1 MYKRRLR
8 IFGRNVGRGKRRIV
22 LILILSLS
30 FFNIISAQNNDK
42 IKLDNLKIKAED
54 LKKTFNPVANKFN
67 EKTITAIIID
77 AGHGG
82 KDPGSIGINK
92 LKEKDVVLSFSLELK
107 EELKKILP
115 NVDIVLTREKDD
127 YPTLQER
134 YKIANGAAKINTDK
148 AKNSLFISVHANAS
162 LNPNA
167 KGFEAYFITAQESSE
182 YARAVSILEN
192 SALVKFD
199 KIDISKYEA
208 NSSQLT
214 HNYMLVEQHQKESRL
229 LAKSIVDEVYKI
241 NGVFK
246 RNKPV
251 QNALFYV
258 LKGSI
263 MPSTLIEIGFITNEE
278 DAKFMNT
285 KETRIKMVKA
295 TATGIKKFIEEFE
308 KTKGF
313 TK

>member
-1 MYKRRLR
+1 MR
-8 IFGRNVGRGKRRIV
+8 IFGRNVGRGKRRIAIV
-22 LILILSLS
+22 LIFLLS
-30 FFNIISAQNNDK
+30 FFKIALTEN
-42 IKLDNLKIKAED
+42 IKLDNLNIKPED
-54 LKKTFNPVANKFN
+54 LKKNFNPVVSKFN
-67 EKTITAIIID
+67 EKTISTIIID

-92 LKEKDVVLSFSLELK
+92 LKEKDIVLSFSLELK
-107 EELKKILP
+107 EELKKVLP
-115 NVDIVLTREKDD
+115 NVDIFLTRDKDI

-134 YKIANGAAKINTDK
+134 YKIANSSAKINLEK
-148 AKNSLFISVHANAS
+148 SKNALFISVHANAS
-162 LNPNA
+162 LSPNA

-199 KIDISKYEA
+199 KVDASKYEENA
-208 NSSQLT
+208 SQLT
-214 HNYMLVEQHQKESRL
+214 HNYMLVEQHQKESRM
-229 LAKSIVDEVYKI
+229 LAQSIVDEVYKI
-241 NGVFK
+241 SGVSK

-258 LKGSI
+258 LKGSL

-295 TATGIKKFIEEFE
+295 TATGIKKFIKEFE
-308 KTKGF
+308 ESKGF
-313 TK
+313 IE

>member
-1 MYKRRLR
+1 MR
-8 IFGRNVGRGKRRIV
+8 IFGRNVGRRKRRIAI
-22 LILILSLS
+22 ILILLLIFFKIALS
-30 FFNIISAQNNDK
+30 EN
-42 IKLDNLKIKAED
+42 IKLDNLNIKPED
-54 LKKTFNPVANKFN
+54 LKKNFNPVANKFN
-67 EKTITAIIID
+67 EQTITTIIID

-92 LKEKDVVLSFSLELK
+92 LKEKDIVLSFSLELK
-107 EELKKILP
+107 EELKKVLP
-115 NVDIVLTREKDD
+115 NMDIFLTRDKDI

-134 YKIANGAAKINTDK
+134 YKIANSSAKINLEK
-148 AKNSLFISVHANAS
+148 SKNALFISVHANAS
-162 LNPNA
+162 LSPNA

-199 KIDISKYEA
+199 KVDASKYEE
-208 NSSQLT
+208 NISQLT
-214 HNYMLVEQHQKESRL
+214 HNYMLVEQHQKESRM
-229 LAKSIVDEVYKI
+229 LAQSIVDEVYKVS
-241 NGVFK
+241 GVSK

-258 LKGSI
+258 LKGSL

-295 TATGIKKFIEEFE
+295 TATGIKKFIKEFE
-308 KTKGF
+308 DTNGF

>member
-1 MYKRRLR
+1 MYQGRLR
-8 IFGRNVGRGKRRIV
+8 IFRGNIGRFKRRIAF
-22 LILILSLS
+22 ILILVFGLI
-30 FFNIISAQNNDK
+30 NIAKSETV
-42 IKLDNLKIKAED
+42 KLNNLKIKPED

-67 EKTITAIIID
+67 QKTITAIIID

-92 LKEKDVVLSFSLELK
+92 IKEKDIVLSFSLELK

-115 NVDIVLTREKDD
+115 NVDIVLTRDKDT

-134 YKIANGAAKINTDK
+134 YKIANTAAKIETDK
-148 AKNSLFISVHANAS
+148 PENALFISVHANAS
-162 LNPNA
+162 LSPSA

-182 YARAVSILEN
+182 YARAVSMLEN

-199 KIDISKYEA
+199 KIDASKYEE

-214 HNYMLVEQHQKESRL
+214 HNYMLVEQYQKESRL
-229 LAKSIVDEVYKI
+229 LAQSIVNEVYKVSGI
-241 NGVFK
+241 SK

-295 TATGIKKFIEEFE
+295 TALGIKKFIKEFE
-308 KTKGF
+308 DTKGF
-313 TK
+313 SE

>member
-1 MYKRRLR
+1 MYQGRLR
-8 IFGRNVGRGKRRIV
+8 IFRGNIGRFKRRIAF
-22 LILILSLS
+22 ILILVFGLI
-30 FFNIISAQNNDK
+30 NIAKSETV
-42 IKLDNLKIKAED
+42 KLNNLKIKPED

-67 EKTITAIIID
+67 QKTITAIIID

-92 LKEKDVVLSFSLELK
+92 IKEKDIVLSFSLELK

-115 NVDIVLTREKDD
+115 NVDIVLTRDKDT

-134 YKIANGAAKINTDK
+134 YKIANTAAKIETDK
-148 AKNSLFISVHANAS
+148 PENALFISVHANAS
-162 LNPNA
+162 LSPSA

-182 YARAVSILEN
+182 YARAVSMLEN

-199 KIDISKYEA
+199 KIDASKYEE

-214 HNYMLVEQHQKESRL
+214 HNYMLVEQYQKESRL
-229 LAKSIVDEVYKI
+229 LAQSIVDEVYKVSGI
-241 NGVFK
+241 SK

-295 TATGIKKFIEEFE
+295 TANGIKKYIKEFE
-308 KTKGF
+308 DTKGF
-313 TK
+313 SE

>member
-199 KIDISKYEA
+199 KIDISKYEE

>member
-8 IFGRNVGRGKRRIV
+8 IFGRNVGRRKRRIAI
-22 LILILSLS
+22 ILIFLLN
-30 FFNIISAQNNDK
+30 FFNISLSEN
-42 IKLDNLKIKAED
+42 IKLDNLNIKPEA
-54 LKKTFNPVANKFN
+54 LKKNFNPVANKFN
-67 EKTITAIIID
+67 EKTITTIIID

-92 LKEKDVVLSFSLELK
+92 LKEKDIVLSFSLELK
-107 EELKKILP
+107 EELKKVLP
-115 NVDIVLTREKDD
+115 NMDIFLTRDKDI

-134 YKIANGAAKINTDK
+134 YKIANSSAKINLEK
-148 AKNSLFISVHANAS
+148 SKNALFISVHANAS
-162 LNPNA
+162 LSPNA

-199 KIDISKYEA
+199 KVDASKYEE
-208 NSSQLT
+208 NISQLT
-214 HNYMLVEQHQKESRL
+214 HNYMLVEQHQKESRM
-229 LAKSIVDEVYKI
+229 LAQSIVDEVYKVS
-241 NGVFK
+241 GVSK

-258 LKGSI
+258 LKGSL

-295 TATGIKKFIEEFE
+295 TATGIKKFIKEFE
-308 KTKGF
+308 DTNGF

>member
-8 IFGRNVGRGKRRIV
+8 IFRGNIGRFKRRIAF
-22 LILILSLS
+22 ILILVFGLI
-30 FFNIISAQNNDK
+30 NIAKSETV
-42 IKLDNLKIKAED
+42 KLNNLKIKPED

-67 EKTITAIIID
+67 QKTITAIIID

-92 LKEKDVVLSFSLELK
+92 IKEKDIVLSFSLELK
-107 EELKKILP
+107 EELKKMLP
-115 NVDIVLTREKDD
+115 NVDIVLTRDKDT

-134 YKIANGAAKINTDK
+134 YKIANTAAKIETDK
-148 AKNSLFISVHANAS
+148 PENALFISVHANAS
-162 LNPNA
+162 LSPSA

-182 YARAVSILEN
+182 YARAVSMLEN

-199 KIDISKYEA
+199 KIDASKYEE

-214 HNYMLVEQHQKESRL
+214 HNYMLVEQYQKESRL
-229 LAKSIVDEVYKI
+229 LAQSIVDEVYKVSGI
-241 NGVFK
+241 SK

-295 TATGIKKFIEEFE
+295 TALGIKKFIKEFE
-308 KTKGF
+308 DTKGF
-313 TK
+313 SE

>member
-1 MYKRRLR
+1 MYQGRLR
-8 IFGRNVGRGKRRIV
+8 IFRGNIGRFKRRIAF
-22 LILILSLS
+22 ILILVFSLI
-30 FFNIISAQNNDK
+30 NIAKSETV
-42 IKLDNLKIKAED
+42 KLNNLKIKPED
-54 LKKTFNPVANKFN
+54 LKKTFNPVVNKFN
-67 EKTITAIIID
+67 QKTITAIIID

-92 LKEKDVVLSFSLELK
+92 IKEKDIVLSFSLELK

-115 NVDIVLTREKDD
+115 NVDIILTRDKDT

-134 YKIANGAAKINTDK
+134 YKIANTAAKIETDK
-148 AKNSLFISVHANAS
+148 PENALFISVHANAS
-162 LNPNA
+162 LSPSA

-182 YARAVSILEN
+182 YARAVSMLEN

-199 KIDISKYEA
+199 KIDASKYEE

-214 HNYMLVEQHQKESRL
+214 HNYMLVEQYQKESRL
-229 LAKSIVDEVYKI
+229 LAQSIVDEVYKVSGI
-241 NGVFK
+241 SK

-295 TATGIKKFIEEFE
+295 TALGIKKFIKEFE
-308 KTKGF
+308 ASASF
-313 TK
+313 Q

>member
-1 MYKRRLR
+1 MYQGRLR
-8 IFGRNVGRGKRRIV
+8 IFRGNIGRFKRRIAF
-22 LILILSLS
+22 ILILVFGLI
-30 FFNIISAQNNDK
+30 NIAKSETV
-42 IKLDNLKIKAED
+42 KLNNLKIKPED

-67 EKTITAIIID
+67 QKTITAIIID

-92 LKEKDVVLSFSLELK
+92 IKEKDIVLSFSLELK

-115 NVDIVLTREKDD
+115 NVDIVLTRDKDT

-134 YKIANGAAKINTDK
+134 YKIANTAAKIETDK
-148 AKNSLFISVHANAS
+148 PENALFISVHANAS
-162 LNPNA
+162 LSPSA

-182 YARAVSILEN
+182 YARAVSMLEN

-199 KIDISKYEA
+199 KIDASKYEE

-214 HNYMLVEQHQKESRL
+214 HNYMLVEQYQKESRL
-229 LAKSIVDEVYKI
+229 LAQSIVDEVYKVSGI
-241 NGVFK
+241 SK

-295 TATGIKKFIEEFE
+295 TALGIKKFI
-308 KTKGF
+308 K
-313 TK
+313 

>member
-1 MYKRRLR
+1 MYQGRLR
-8 IFGRNVGRGKRRIV
+8 IFRGNIGRFKRRIAF
-22 LILILSLS
+22 ILILVFGLI
-30 FFNIISAQNNDK
+30 NIAKSETV
-42 IKLDNLKIKAED
+42 KLNNLKIKPED

-67 EKTITAIIID
+67 QKTITAIIID

-92 LKEKDVVLSFSLELK
+92 IKEKDIVLSFSLELK

-115 NVDIVLTREKDD
+115 NVDIVLTRDKDT

-134 YKIANGAAKINTDK
+134 YKIANTAAKIETDK
-148 AKNSLFISVHANAS
+148 PENALFISVHANAS
-162 LNPNA
+162 LSPSA

-182 YARAVSILEN
+182 YARAVSMLEN

-199 KIDISKYEA
+199 KIDASKYEE

-214 HNYMLVEQHQKESRL
+214 HNYMLVEQYQKESRL
-229 LAKSIVDEVYKI
+229 LAQSIVDEVYKVSGI
-241 NGVFK
+241 SK

-258 LKGSI
+258 LKGSL

-295 TATGIKKFIEEFE
+295 TALGIKKFIKEFE
-308 KTKGF
+308 DTKGF
-313 TK
+313 SK

>member
-1 MYKRRLR
+1 MR
-8 IFGRNVGRGKRRIV
+8 IFGRNVGRRKRRIAI
-22 LILILSLS
+22 ILIFLLIFFKIALSE
-30 FFNIISAQNNDK
+30 N
-42 IKLDNLKIKAED
+42 IKLDNLNIKPED

-67 EKTITAIIID
+67 EKTITTIIID

-92 LKEKDVVLSFSLELK
+92 LKEKDIVLSFSLELK

-115 NVDIVLTREKDD
+115 NVDIFLTRDKDI

-134 YKIANGAAKINTDK
+134 YKIANSSAKINLEK
-148 AKNSLFISVHANAS
+148 SKNALFISVHANAS
-162 LNPNA
+162 LSPNA

-182 YARAVSILEN
+182 YARAVSMLEN

-199 KIDISKYEA
+199 KIDASKYEE
-208 NSSQLT
+208 NISQLT

-229 LAKSIVDEVYKI
+229 LAQSIVDEVYKVS
-241 NGVFK
+241 GVSK

-258 LKGSI
+258 LKGSL

-295 TATGIKKFIEEFE
+295 TATGIKKFIKEFE
-308 KTKGF
+308 DTNGF

>member
-1 MYKRRLR
+1 MYQGRLR
-8 IFGRNVGRGKRRIV
+8 IFRGNIGRFKRRIAF
-22 LILILSLS
+22 ILILVFGLI
-30 FFNIISAQNNDK
+30 NIAKSETV
-42 IKLDNLKIKAED
+42 KLNNLKIKPED

-67 EKTITAIIID
+67 QKTITAIIID

-92 LKEKDVVLSFSLELK
+92 IKEKDIVLSFSLELK

-115 NVDIVLTREKDD
+115 NVDIVLTRDKDT

-134 YKIANGAAKINTDK
+134 YKIANTAAKIETDK
-148 AKNSLFISVHANAS
+148 PENALFISVHANAS
-162 LNPNA
+162 LSPSA

-182 YARAVSILEN
+182 YARAVSMLEN

-199 KIDISKYEA
+199 KIDASKYEE

-214 HNYMLVEQHQKESRL
+214 HNYMLVEQYQKESRL
-229 LAKSIVDEVYKI
+229 LAQSIVDEVYKVSGI
-241 NGVFK
+241 SK

-295 TATGIKKFIEEFE
+295 TALGIKKFIKKFE
-308 KTKGF
+308 DTKGF
-313 TK
+313 SE

>member
-1 MYKRRLR
+1 MYQGRLR
-8 IFGRNVGRGKRRIV
+8 IFRGNIGRFKRRIAF
-22 LILILSLS
+22 ILILVFGLI
-30 FFNIISAQNNDK
+30 NIAKSERV
-42 IKLDNLKIKAED
+42 KLNNLKIKPED

-67 EKTITAIIID
+67 QKTITAIIID

-92 LKEKDVVLSFSLELK
+92 IKEKDIVLSFSLELK

-115 NVDIVLTREKDD
+115 NVDIVLTRDKDT

-134 YKIANGAAKINTDK
+134 YKIANTAAKIETDK
-148 AKNSLFISVHANAS
+148 PENALFISVHANAS
-162 LNPNA
+162 LSPSA

-182 YARAVSILEN
+182 YARAVSMLEN

-199 KIDISKYEA
+199 KIDASKYEE

-214 HNYMLVEQHQKESRL
+214 HNYMLVEQYQKESRL
-229 LAKSIVDEVYKI
+229 LAQSIVDEVYKVSGI
-241 NGVFK
+241 SK

-295 TATGIKKFIEEFE
+295 TALGIKKFIKEFE
-308 KTKGF
+308 DTKGF

>member
-1 MYKRRLR
+1 MYQGRLR
-8 IFGRNVGRGKRRIV
+8 IFRGNIGRFKRRIAF
-22 LILILSLS
+22 ILILVFGLI
-30 FFNIISAQNNDK
+30 NIAKSETV
-42 IKLDNLKIKAED
+42 KLNNLKIKPED

-67 EKTITAIIID
+67 QKTITAIIID

-92 LKEKDVVLSFSLELK
+92 IKEKDIVLSFSLELK

-115 NVDIVLTREKDD
+115 NVDIVLTRDKDI

-134 YKIANGAAKINTDK
+134 YKIANTAAKIETDK
-148 AKNSLFISVHANAS
+148 PENALFISVHANAS
-162 LNPNA
+162 LSPSA

-182 YARAVSILEN
+182 YARAVSMLEN

-199 KIDISKYEA
+199 KIDASKYEE

-214 HNYMLVEQHQKESRL
+214 HNYMLVEQYQKESRL
-229 LAKSIVDEVYKI
+229 LAQSIVDEVYKVSGI
-241 NGVFK
+241 SK

-295 TATGIKKFIEEFE
+295 TALGIKKFIKEFE
-308 KTKGF
+308 ASASF
-313 TK
+313 Q

>member
-1 MYKRRLR
+1 MYQGRLR
-8 IFGRNVGRGKRRIV
+8 IFRGNIGRFKRRIAF
-22 LILILSLS
+22 ILILVFGLI
-30 FFNIISAQNNDK
+30 NIAKSETV
-42 IKLDNLKIKAED
+42 KLNNLKIKPED

-67 EKTITAIIID
+67 QKTITAIIID

-92 LKEKDVVLSFSLELK
+92 IKEKDIVLSFSLELK

-115 NVDIVLTREKDD
+115 NVDIVLTRDKDA

-134 YKIANGAAKINTDK
+134 YKIANTAAKIETDK
-148 AKNSLFISVHANAS
+148 PENALFISVHANAS
-162 LNPNA
+162 LSPSA

-182 YARAVSILEN
+182 YARAVSMLEN

-199 KIDISKYEA
+199 KIDASKYEE

-214 HNYMLVEQHQKESRL
+214 HNYMLVEQYQKESRL
-229 LAKSIVDEVYKI
+229 LAQSIVDEVYKVSGI
-241 NGVFK
+241 SK

-258 LKGSI
+258 LKGSL

-285 KETRIKMVKA
+285 KETRIKMVKS
-295 TATGIKKFIEEFE
+295 TALGIKKFIKEFE
-308 KTKGF
+308 DTKGF
-313 TK
+313 SE

>member
-1 MYKRRLR
+1 LYQGRLR
-8 IFGRNVGRGKRRIV
+8 IFRGNIGRFKRRIAF
-22 LILILSLS
+22 ILILVFGLI
-30 FFNIISAQNNDK
+30 NIAKSETV
-42 IKLDNLKIKAED
+42 KLNNLKIKPED

-67 EKTITAIIID
+67 QKTITAIIID

-92 LKEKDVVLSFSLELK
+92 IKEKDIVLSFSLELK

-115 NVDIVLTREKDD
+115 NVDIVLTRDKDT

-134 YKIANGAAKINTDK
+134 YKIANTAAKIETDK
-148 AKNSLFISVHANAS
+148 PENALFISVHANAS
-162 LNPNA
+162 LSPSA

-182 YARAVSILEN
+182 YARAVSMLEN

-199 KIDISKYEA
+199 KIDASKYEE

-214 HNYMLVEQHQKESRL
+214 HNYMLVEQYQKESRL
-229 LAKSIVDEVYKI
+229 LAQSIVDEVYKVSGI
-241 NGVFK
+241 SK

-295 TATGIKKFIEEFE
+295 TALGIKKFIKEFE
-308 KTKGF
+308 ASASF
-313 TK
+313 Q

>member
-8 IFGRNVGRGKRRIV
+8 IFGRNVGRRKRRIAI
-22 LILILSLS
+22 ILIFLLIFFKIALSE
-30 FFNIISAQNNDK
+30 N
-42 IKLDNLKIKAED
+42 IKLDNLNIKPED
-54 LKKTFNPVANKFN
+54 LKKNFNPVANKFN
-67 EKTITAIIID
+67 EKTITTIIID

-92 LKEKDVVLSFSLELK
+92 LKEKDIVLSFSLELK

-115 NVDIVLTREKDD
+115 NVDIFLTRDKDI

-134 YKIANGAAKINTDK
+134 YKIANSSAKINLEK
-148 AKNSLFISVHANAS
+148 SKNALFISVHANAS
-162 LNPNA
+162 LSPNA

-199 KIDISKYEA
+199 KVDASKYEE
-208 NSSQLT
+208 NISQLT
-214 HNYMLVEQHQKESRL
+214 HNYMLVEQHQKESRM
-229 LAKSIVDEVYKI
+229 LAQSIVDEVYKVS
-241 NGVFK
+241 GVSK

-258 LKGSI
+258 LKGSL

-295 TATGIKKFIEEFE
+295 TATGIKKFIKEFE
-308 KTKGF
+308 DTNGF

>member
-1 MYKRRLR
+1 MYKGRLR
-8 IFGRNVGRGKRRIV
+8 ILGRDVGRGKRRIAIT
-22 LILILSLS
+22 LILALS
-30 FFNIISAQNNDK
+30 FFNTISAQNNDK
-42 IKLDNLKIKAED
+42 IKLDNLKIKPED
-54 LKKTFNPVANKFN
+54 LKKNFNPVASKFN

-92 LKEKDVVLSFSLELK
+92 LKEKDIVLSFSLELK

-115 NVDIVLTREKDD
+115 NADIVLTREKDD

-134 YKIANGAAKINTDK
+134 YKIANGAARINTDK

-162 LNPNA
+162 LNPKA

-199 KIDISKYEA
+199 KIDALKYEE

-214 HNYMLVEQHQKESRL
+214 HNYMLVEQYQKESRL
-229 LAKSIVDEVYKI
+229 LAQAIVDEVYKI
-241 NGVFK
+241 SGVAK

-295 TATGIKKFIEEFE
+295 TALGIKKFIEEFE

>member
-1 MYKRRLR
+1 MYQGRLR
-8 IFGRNVGRGKRRIV
+8 IFGRNVGRGKRRIIV
-22 LILILSLS
+22 ILILVFLS
-30 FFNIISAQNNDK
+30 SNFFNRVLAEN
-42 IKLDNLKIKAED
+42 IKLDNLNIKPED
-54 LKKTFNPVANKFN
+54 LKKNFNPVANKFN
-67 EKTITAIIID
+67 EKTITTIIID

-92 LKEKDVVLSFSLELK
+92 LREKDIVLSFSLELK

-115 NVDIVLTREKDD
+115 NVDIFLTRDKDI

-134 YKIANGAAKINTDK
+134 YKIANASAKIDSEK
-148 AKNSLFISVHANAS
+148 SKNALFISVHANAS
-162 LNPNA
+162 LSPNA

-199 KIDISKYEA
+199 RVDASKYEENA
-208 NSSQLT
+208 SQLT

-229 LAKSIVDEVYKI
+229 LAQSIVDEVYKVS
-241 NGVFK
+241 GVSK

-258 LKGSI
+258 LKGSL

-278 DAKFMNT
+278 DAKFMNN
-285 KETRIKMVKA
+285 KDTRIKMVKA
-295 TATGIKKFIEEFE
+295 TANGIKKYIKEFE
-308 KTKGF
+308 DTKGF

>member
-1 MYKRRLR
+1 MYQGRLR
-8 IFGRNVGRGKRRIV
+8 IFRGNIGRFKRRIAF
-22 LILILSLS
+22 ILILVFGLI
-30 FFNIISAQNNDK
+30 NIAKSETV
-42 IKLDNLKIKAED
+42 KLNNLKIKPED

-67 EKTITAIIID
+67 QKTITAIIID

-92 LKEKDVVLSFSLELK
+92 IKEKDIVLSFSLELK

-115 NVDIVLTREKDD
+115 NVDIVLTRDKDT

-134 YKIANGAAKINTDK
+134 YKIANTAAKIETDK
-148 AKNSLFISVHANAS
+148 PENALFISVHANAS
-162 LNPNA
+162 LSPSA

-182 YARAVSILEN
+182 YARAVSMLEN

-199 KIDISKYEA
+199 KIDASKYEE

-214 HNYMLVEQHQKESRL
+214 HNYMLVEQYQKESRL
-229 LAKSIVDEVYKI
+229 LAQSIVDEVYKVSGI
-241 NGVFK
+241 SK

-258 LKGSI
+258 LKGSL

-278 DAKFMNT
+278 DAKSMNT

-295 TATGIKKFIEEFE
+295 TALGIKNFIKEFE
-308 KTKGF
+308 ASASF
-313 TK
+313 Q

>member
-1 MYKRRLR
+1 MYQGRLR
-8 IFGRNVGRGKRRIV
+8 IFTGNIGRFKRRIAF
-22 LILILSLS
+22 ILILLLS
-30 FFNIISAQNNDK
+30 FINTAKSESVKLNNLNITP
-42 IKLDNLKIKAED
+42 ED
-54 LKKTFNPVANKFN
+54 LKKTFNPVGNKFN

-82 KDPGSIGINK
+82 KDPGSVGINK
-92 LKEKDVVLSFSLELK
+92 LQEKDIVLSFSLELK

-115 NVDIVLTREKDD
+115 NVDIVLTRDKDT

-134 YKIANGAAKINTDK
+134 YKIANTAAKINTDK
-148 AKNSLFISVHANAS
+148 SKNALFISVHANAS
-162 LNPNA
+162 LSPNA

-182 YARAVSILEN
+182 YARAVSMLEN

-199 KIDISKYEA
+199 KIDASKYEED
-208 NSSQLT
+208 SSQLT
-214 HNYMLVEQHQKESRL
+214 HNYMLVEQYQKESRL
-229 LAKSIVDEVYKI
+229 LAQSIVDEVYKVSGI
-241 NGVFK
+241 SK

-295 TATGIKKFIEEFE
+295 TAEGIKKFIKEFE
-308 KTKGF
+308 TSARF
-313 TK
+313 Q

>member
-8 IFGRNVGRGKRRIV
+8 IFRGNIGRFKRRIAF
-22 LILILSLS
+22 ILILVFGLI
-30 FFNIISAQNNDK
+30 NIAKSETV
-42 IKLDNLKIKAED
+42 KLNNLKIKPED
-54 LKKTFNPVANKFN
+54 LKKIFNPVANKFN
-67 EKTITAIIID
+67 QKTITAIIID

-92 LKEKDVVLSFSLELK
+92 IKEKDIVLSFSLELK

-115 NVDIVLTREKDD
+115 NVDIVLTRDKDT

-134 YKIANGAAKINTDK
+134 YKIANTAAKIETDK
-148 AKNSLFISVHANAS
+148 PENALFISVHANAS
-162 LNPNA
+162 LSPSA

-182 YARAVSILEN
+182 YARAVSMLEN

-199 KIDISKYEA
+199 KIDASKYEK

-214 HNYMLVEQHQKESRL
+214 HNYMLVEQYQKESRL
-229 LAKSIVDEVYKI
+229 LAQSIVDEVYKVS
-241 NGVFK
+241 GVSK

-295 TATGIKKFIEEFE
+295 TALGIKKFIKEFE
-308 KTKGF
+308 ASASF
-313 TK
+313 Q

>member
-1 MYKRRLR
+1 MR
-8 IFGRNVGRGKRRIV
+8 IFGRNVGRGKRRIAIV
-22 LILILSLS
+22 LIFLLNL
-30 FFNIISAQNNDK
+30 FNITLAENIR
-42 IKLDNLKIKAED
+42 LDNLNIKPED
-54 LKKTFNPVANKFN
+54 LKKNFNPVVSKFN
-67 EKTITAIIID
+67 EKTITTIIID

-92 LKEKDVVLSFSLELK
+92 LKEKDIVLSFSLELK
-107 EELKKILP
+107 EELKKVLP
-115 NVDIVLTREKDD
+115 NVEIFLTRDKDI

-134 YKIANGAAKINTDK
+134 YKIANSSAKINLEK
-148 AKNSLFISVHANAS
+148 SKNALFISVHANAS
-162 LNPNA
+162 LSPNA

-199 KIDISKYEA
+199 KVDASKYEENA
-208 NSSQLT
+208 SQLT

-229 LAKSIVDEVYKI
+229 LAQSIVDEVYKVS
-241 NGVFK
+241 GVSK

-258 LKGSI
+258 LKGSL

-295 TATGIKKFIEEFE
+295 TATGIKKFIKEFE
-308 KTKGF
+308 ESKGF
-313 TK
+313 IE

>member
-1 MYKRRLR
+1 MR
-8 IFGRNVGRGKRRIV
+8 IFRGNIGRFKRRIAF
-22 LILILSLS
+22 ILILVFSLI
-30 FFNIISAQNNDK
+30 NIAKSETV
-42 IKLDNLKIKAED
+42 KLNNLKIKPED

-67 EKTITAIIID
+67 QKTITAIIID

-92 LKEKDVVLSFSLELK
+92 IKEKDIVLSFSLELK

-115 NVDIVLTREKDD
+115 NVDIVLTRDKDT

-134 YKIANGAAKINTDK
+134 YKIANTAAKIETDK
-148 AKNSLFISVHANAS
+148 PENALFISVHANAS
-162 LNPNA
+162 LSPSA

-182 YARAVSILEN
+182 YARAVSMLEN

-199 KIDISKYEA
+199 KIDASKYGE

-214 HNYMLVEQHQKESRL
+214 HNYMLVEQYQKESRL
-229 LAKSIVDEVYKI
+229 LAQSIVDEVYKVSGI
-241 NGVFK
+241 SK

-295 TATGIKKFIEEFE
+295 TALGIKKFIKEFE
-308 KTKGF
+308 DTKGF
-313 TK
+313 SE

>member
-1 MYKRRLR
+1 MYQGRLR
-8 IFGRNVGRGKRRIV
+8 IFRGNIGRFKIRIAF
-22 LILILSLS
+22 ILILVFGLI
-30 FFNIISAQNNDK
+30 NIAKSETV
-42 IKLDNLKIKAED
+42 KLNNLKIKPED

-67 EKTITAIIID
+67 QKTITAIIID

-92 LKEKDVVLSFSLELK
+92 IKEKDIVLSFSLELK

-115 NVDIVLTREKDD
+115 NVDIVLTRDKDT

-134 YKIANGAAKINTDK
+134 YKIANTAAKIETDK
-148 AKNSLFISVHANAS
+148 PENALFISVHANAS
-162 LNPNA
+162 LSPSA

-182 YARAVSILEN
+182 YARAVSMLEN

-199 KIDISKYEA
+199 KIDASKYEE

-214 HNYMLVEQHQKESRL
+214 HNYMLVEQYQKESRL
-229 LAKSIVDEVYKI
+229 LAQSIVDEVYKVSGI
-241 NGVFK
+241 SK

-295 TATGIKKFIEEFE
+295 TALGIKKFIKKFE
-308 KTKGF
+308 ASASF
-313 TK
+313 Q

>member
-1 MYKRRLR
+1 MYQGRLR
-8 IFGRNVGRGKRRIV
+8 IFRGNIGRFKRRIAF
-22 LILILSLS
+22 ILILVFGLI
-30 FFNIISAQNNDK
+30 NIAKSETV
-42 IKLDNLKIKAED
+42 KLNNLKIKPED

-67 EKTITAIIID
+67 QKTITAIIID

-92 LKEKDVVLSFSLELK
+92 IKEKDIVLSFSLELK

-115 NVDIVLTREKDD
+115 NVDIVLTRDKDT

-134 YKIANGAAKINTDK
+134 YKIANMAAKIETDK
-148 AKNSLFISVHANAS
+148 PENALFISVHANAS
-162 LNPNA
+162 LSPSA

-182 YARAVSILEN
+182 YARAVSMLEN

-199 KIDISKYEA
+199 KIDASKYEE

-214 HNYMLVEQHQKESRL
+214 HNYMLVEQYQKESRL
-229 LAKSIVDEVYKI
+229 LAQSIVNEVYKVSGI
-241 NGVFK
+241 SK

-258 LKGSI
+258 LKGSL

-295 TATGIKKFIEEFE
+295 TALGIKKFIKEFE
-308 KTKGF
+308 DTKGF
-313 TK
+313 SE

>member
-1 MYKRRLR
+1 MYQGRLR
-8 IFGRNVGRGKRRIV
+8 IFRGNIGRFKRRIAF
-22 LILILSLS
+22 ILILVFGLI
-30 FFNIISAQNNDK
+30 NIAKSETV
-42 IKLDNLKIKAED
+42 KLNNLKIKPED

-67 EKTITAIIID
+67 QKTITAIIID

-92 LKEKDVVLSFSLELK
+92 IKEKDIVLSFSLELK

-115 NVDIVLTREKDD
+115 NVDIVLTRDKDT

-134 YKIANGAAKINTDK
+134 YKIANTAAKIETDK
-148 AKNSLFISVHANAS
+148 PENALFISVHANAS
-162 LNPNA
+162 LSPSA

-182 YARAVSILEN
+182 YARAVSMLEN

-199 KIDISKYEA
+199 KIDASKYEE
-208 NSSQLT
+208 NISQLT
-214 HNYMLVEQHQKESRL
+214 HNYMLVEQYQKESRL
-229 LAKSIVDEVYKI
+229 LAQSIVDEVYKVSGI
-241 NGVFK
+241 SK

-295 TATGIKKFIEEFE
+295 TALGIKKFIKEFE
-308 KTKGF
+308 DTKGF

>member
-1 MYKRRLR
+1 MYQGRLR
-8 IFGRNVGRGKRRIV
+8 IFRGNIGRFKRIIAF
-22 LILILSLS
+22 ILILVFGLI
-30 FFNIISAQNNDK
+30 NIAKSETV
-42 IKLDNLKIKAED
+42 KLNNLKIKPED

-67 EKTITAIIID
+67 QKTITAIIID

-92 LKEKDVVLSFSLELK
+92 IKEKDIVLSFSLELK
-107 EELKKILP
+107 EELKKVLP
-115 NVDIVLTREKDD
+115 NMDIFLTRDKDI

-134 YKIANGAAKINTDK
+134 YKIANSSAKINLEK
-148 AKNSLFISVHANAS
+148 SKNALFISVHANAS
-162 LNPNA
+162 LSPNA

-199 KIDISKYEA
+199 KVDASKYEE
-208 NSSQLT
+208 NISQLT
-214 HNYMLVEQHQKESRL
+214 HNYMLVEQHQKESRM
-229 LAKSIVDEVYKI
+229 LAQSIVDEVYKVS
-241 NGVFK
+241 GVSK

-258 LKGSI
+258 LKGSL

-295 TATGIKKFIEEFE
+295 TAL
-308 KTKGF
+308 
-313 TK
+313 

>member
-1 MYKRRLR
+1 MR
-8 IFGRNVGRGKRRIV
+8 IFGRNVGRGKRRIIVV
-22 LILILSLS
+22 LILVLS
-30 FFNIISAQNNDK
+30 FFNIALAEN
-42 IKLDNLKIKAED
+42 IKLDNLNIKPED
-54 LKKTFNPVANKFN
+54 LKKIFNPVVSKFN
-67 EKTITAIIID
+67 EKTITTIIID

-92 LKEKDVVLSFSLELK
+92 LREKDIVLSFSLELK
-107 EELKKILP
+107 EELKKVIP
-115 NVDIVLTREKDD
+115 NADIILTRDKDT
-127 YPTLQER
+127 YPTLQDR
-134 YKIANGAAKINTDK
+134 YKIANSSAKINENK
-148 AKNSLFISVHANAS
+148 SKNALFISVHANAS
-162 LNPNA
+162 LSPKA

-199 KIDISKYEA
+199 KVDASKYEE
-208 NSSQLT
+208 NISQLT
-214 HNYMLVEQHQKESRL
+214 HNYMLIEQHQKESRL
-229 LAKSIVDEVYKI
+229 LAQSIVDEVYKVS
-241 NGVFK
+241 GVSK

-258 LKGSI
+258 LKGSL

-295 TATGIKKFIEEFE
+295 TANGIKKFIKEFE
-308 KTKGF
+308 DTNGF
-313 TK
+313 TN

>member
-1 MYKRRLR
+1 MR
-8 IFGRNVGRGKRRIV
+8 IFGRNVGRGKRRIAI
-22 LILILSLS
+22 ILIFLLS
-30 FFNIISAQNNDK
+30 FFKIALAEN
-42 IKLDNLKIKAED
+42 IKLDNLNIKPED
-54 LKKTFNPVANKFN
+54 LKKNFNPVVSKFN
-67 EKTITAIIID
+67 EKTISTIIID

-92 LKEKDVVLSFSLELK
+92 LKEKDIVLSFSLELK
-107 EELKKILP
+107 EELKKVLP
-115 NVDIVLTREKDD
+115 NVDIFLTRDKDI

-134 YKIANGAAKINTDK
+134 YKIANSSAKINLEK
-148 AKNSLFISVHANAS
+148 SKNALFISVHANAS
-162 LNPNA
+162 LSPNA

-199 KIDISKYEA
+199 KVDASKYEENA
-208 NSSQLT
+208 SQLT
-214 HNYMLVEQHQKESRL
+214 HNYMLVEQHQKESRM
-229 LAKSIVDEVYKI
+229 LAQSIVDEVYKVS
-241 NGVFK
+241 GVSK

-258 LKGSI
+258 LKGSL

-295 TATGIKKFIEEFE
+295 TATGIKKFIKEFE
-308 KTKGF
+308 NTEGF

>member
-8 IFGRNVGRGKRRIV
+8 IFGRNVGRRKRRIAI
-22 LILILSLS
+22 ILIFLLIFFKIALSE
-30 FFNIISAQNNDK
+30 N
-42 IKLDNLKIKAED
+42 IKLDNLNIKPED
-54 LKKTFNPVANKFN
+54 LKKNFNPVANKFN
-67 EKTITAIIID
+67 EKTITTIIID

-92 LKEKDVVLSFSLELK
+92 LKEKDIVLSFSLELK
-107 EELKKILP
+107 EELKKVLP
-115 NVDIVLTREKDD
+115 NMDIFLTRDKDI

-134 YKIANGAAKINTDK
+134 YKIANSSAKINLEK
-148 AKNSLFISVHANAS
+148 SKNALFISVHANAS
-162 LNPNA
+162 LSPNA

-199 KIDISKYEA
+199 KVDASKYEE
-208 NSSQLT
+208 NISQLT
-214 HNYMLVEQHQKESRL
+214 HNYMLVEQHQKESRM
-229 LAKSIVDEVYKI
+229 LAQSIVDEVYKVS
-241 NGVFK
+241 GVSK
-246 RNKPV
+246 RNKHV

-258 LKGSI
+258 LKGSL

-295 TATGIKKFIEEFE
+295 TATGIKKFIKEFE
-308 KTKGF
+308 DTNGF

>member
-1 MYKRRLR
+1 MR
-8 IFGRNVGRGKRRIV
+8 IFGRNVGRRKRRIAIV
-22 LILILSLS
+22 LIFLLS
-30 FFNIISAQNNDK
+30 FFKIALTEN
-42 IKLDNLKIKAED
+42 IKLDNLNIKPED
-54 LKKTFNPVANKFN
+54 LKKNFNPVVSKFN
-67 EKTITAIIID
+67 EKTISTIIID

-92 LKEKDVVLSFSLELK
+92 LKEKDIVLSFSLELK
-107 EELKKILP
+107 EELKKVLP
-115 NVDIVLTREKDD
+115 NVDIFLTRDKDI

-134 YKIANGAAKINTDK
+134 YKIANSSAKINLEK
-148 AKNSLFISVHANAS
+148 SKNALFISVHANAS
-162 LNPNA
+162 LSPNA

-199 KIDISKYEA
+199 KVDASKYEENA
-208 NSSQLT
+208 SQLT
-214 HNYMLVEQHQKESRL
+214 HNYMLVEQHQKESRM
-229 LAKSIVDEVYKI
+229 LAQSIVDEVYKI
-241 NGVFK
+241 SGVSK

-258 LKGSI
+258 LKGSL

-295 TATGIKKFIEEFE
+295 TANGIKKFIKEFE
-308 KTKGF
+308 ESKGF
-313 TK
+313 TE

>member
-1 MYKRRLR
+1 MYQGRLR
-8 IFGRNVGRGKRRIV
+8 IFRGNIGRFKRRIAF
-22 LILILSLS
+22 ILILVFGLI
-30 FFNIISAQNNDK
+30 NIAKSETV
-42 IKLDNLKIKAED
+42 KLNNLKIKPED

-67 EKTITAIIID
+67 QKTITAIIID

-92 LKEKDVVLSFSLELK
+92 IKEKDIVLSFSLELK

-115 NVDIVLTREKDD
+115 NVDIVLTRDKDT

-134 YKIANGAAKINTDK
+134 YKIANTAAKIETDK
-148 AKNSLFISVHANAS
+148 PENALFISVHANAS
-162 LNPNA
+162 LSPSA

-182 YARAVSILEN
+182 YARAVSMLEN

-199 KIDISKYEA
+199 KIDASKYEE

-214 HNYMLVEQHQKESRL
+214 HNYMLVEQYQKESRL
-229 LAKSIVDEVYKI
+229 LAQSIVDEVYKVS
-241 NGVFK
+241 GVSK

-295 TATGIKKFIEEFE
+295 TALGIKKFIKEFE
-308 KTKGF
+308 DTKGF
-313 TK
+313 IK

>member
-1 MYKRRLR
+1 MYQGRLR
-8 IFGRNVGRGKRRIV
+8 IFRGNIGRFKRRIAF
-22 LILILSLS
+22 ILILVFSLI
-30 FFNIISAQNNDK
+30 NIAKSETV
-42 IKLDNLKIKAED
+42 KLNNLKIKPED

-67 EKTITAIIID
+67 QKTITAIIID

-92 LKEKDVVLSFSLELK
+92 IKEKDIVLSFSLELK
-107 EELKKILP
+107 EELKKILT
-115 NVDIVLTREKDD
+115 NVYIVLTRDKDT

-134 YKIANGAAKINTDK
+134 YKIANTAAKIETDK
-148 AKNSLFISVHANAS
+148 PENALFISVHANAS
-162 LNPNA
+162 LSPKA

-182 YARAVSILEN
+182 YARAVSMLEN

-199 KIDISKYEA
+199 KIDASKYEE

-214 HNYMLVEQHQKESRL
+214 HNYMLVEQYQKESRL
-229 LAKSIVDEVYKI
+229 LAQSIVDEVYKVS
-241 NGVFK
+241 GVSK

-295 TATGIKKFIEEFE
+295 TALGIKKFIKEFE
-308 KTKGF
+308 ASASF
-313 TK
+313 Q

>member
-1 MYKRRLR
+1 MR
-8 IFGRNVGRGKRRIV
+8 IFGRNVGRGKRGIAIV
-22 LILILSLS
+22 LIFLLGFFKIALSE
-30 FFNIISAQNNDK
+30 N
-42 IKLDNLKIKAED
+42 IKLDNLNIKPED
-54 LKKTFNPVANKFN
+54 LKKNFNPVVSKFN
-67 EKTITAIIID
+67 EKTVTTIIID

-92 LKEKDVVLSFSLELK
+92 LKEKDIVLSFSLELK
-107 EELKKILP
+107 EELKKVLP
-115 NVDIVLTREKDD
+115 NVDIFLTRDKDI

-134 YKIANGAAKINTDK
+134 YKIANSSAKINLEK
-148 AKNSLFISVHANAS
+148 SKNALFISVHANAS
-162 LNPNA
+162 LSPNA

-199 KIDISKYEA
+199 KVDASKYEENA
-208 NSSQLT
+208 SQLT
-214 HNYMLVEQHQKESRL
+214 HNYMLVEQHQKESRM
-229 LAKSIVDEVYKI
+229 LAQSIVDEVYKVS
-241 NGVFK
+241 GVSK

-258 LKGSI
+258 LKGSL

-295 TATGIKKFIEEFE
+295 TATGIKKFIKEFE
-308 KTKGF
+308 DTKCF
-313 TK
+313 TE

>member
-1 MYKRRLR
+1 MYQGRLR
-8 IFGRNVGRGKRRIV
+8 IFRGNIGRFKRRIAF
-22 LILILSLS
+22 ILILVFGLI
-30 FFNIISAQNNDK
+30 NIAKSETV
-42 IKLDNLKIKAED
+42 KLNNLKIKPED

-67 EKTITAIIID
+67 QKTITAIIID

-92 LKEKDVVLSFSLELK
+92 IKEKDIVLSFSLELK

-115 NVDIVLTREKDD
+115 NVDIVLTRDKDT

-134 YKIANGAAKINTDK
+134 YKIANTAAKIETDK
-148 AKNSLFISVHANAS
+148 PENALFISVHANAS
-162 LNPNA
+162 LSPKA

-182 YARAVSILEN
+182 YARAVSMLEN

-199 KIDISKYEA
+199 KIDASKYEE

-214 HNYMLVEQHQKESRL
+214 HNYMLVEQYQKESRL
-229 LAKSIVDEVYKI
+229 LAQSIVDEVYKVS
-241 NGVFK
+241 GVSK

-295 TATGIKKFIEEFE
+295 TALGIKKFIKEFE
-308 KTKGF
+308 ASASF
-313 TK
+313 Q

>member
-1 MYKRRLR
+1 MYQGRLR
-8 IFGRNVGRGKRRIV
+8 IFRGNIGRFKRRIAF
-22 LILILSLS
+22 ILILVFGLI
-30 FFNIISAQNNDK
+30 NIAKSETV
-42 IKLDNLKIKAED
+42 KLNNLKIKPED

-67 EKTITAIIID
+67 QKTITAIIID

-92 LKEKDVVLSFSLELK
+92 IKEKDIVLSFSLELK

-115 NVDIVLTREKDD
+115 NVDIVLTRDKDT

-134 YKIANGAAKINTDK
+134 YKIANTAAKIETDK
-148 AKNSLFISVHANAS
+148 PENALFISVHANAS
-162 LNPNA
+162 LSPSA

-182 YARAVSILEN
+182 YARAVSMLEN
-192 SALVKFD
+192 STLVKFD
-199 KIDISKYEA
+199 KIDASKYEE

-214 HNYMLVEQHQKESRL
+214 HNYMLVEQYQKESRL
-229 LAKSIVDEVYKI
+229 LAQSIVDEVYKVSGI
-241 NGVFK
+241 SK

-295 TATGIKKFIEEFE
+295 TALGIKKFIKEFE
-308 KTKGF
+308 DTKGF
-313 TK
+313 SE